1 MQTIVPA
8 SGIVMKV
15 LGPQKK
21 QNTAYRFMTFCVRR
35 RVPEGELV
43 FHTLTRQMILLE
55 DGQPRPEDALIAAW
69 FLVPEGCD
77 DKKLAAQVRS
87 VLQVMK
93 QKPEHIRKYTI
104 YTTSDCNARCFY
116 CFERGWKR
124 TYMTQQTARRTAAFI
139 AEHCGG
145 KPVILAWFGGEPMM
159 NPAAIDTICSALRDA
174 GVEYSS
180 IMTSNL
186 SLFTPELAQRAA
198 ELWNLKGAQVTLD
211 GTREVYNRAKAYVD
225 KTMDGYMRVL
235 ENIRLLLRA
244 GIGVSI
250 RLNMDRYNADDLFAL
265 VEELAVQF
273 PGEKELVIYPALLF
287 EDVENNPK
295 TRSFAEREALYERL
309 FALRDRIS
317 ALGYAK
323 KIRLRRNPVLN
334 MCKADCGEAVTVTP
348 EGGLGLC
355 EHCLDQ
361 NMIGRLGEPGFD
373 KTAEAVCSERMPE
386 IPACAQCPLYP
397 QCIRLK
403 ICDISRNCW
412 PGSRE
417 LTIRMLRENMAT
429 EYDAWLHPAAHDAPD
444 ESETVLEEIT

>member
-145 KPVILAWFGGEPMM
+145 KPVILCISTNDGLAASARNLGDLLNRRHYYFVPFRQDDPRRK
-159 NPAAIDTICSALRDA
+159 PASLVADYAL
-174 GVEYSS
+174 
-180 IMTSNL
+180 L
-186 SLFTPELAQRAA
+186 PETVAA
-198 ELWNLKGAQVTLD
+198 AVQGAQ
-211 GTREVYNRAKAYVD
+211 
-225 KTMDGYMRVL
+225 
-235 ENIRLLLRA
+235 I
-244 GIGVSI
+244 
-250 RLNMDRYNADDLFAL
+250 
-265 VEELAVQF
+265 Q
-273 PGEKELVIYPALLF
+273 
-287 EDVENNPK
+287 
-295 TRSFAEREALYERL
+295 
-309 FALRDRIS
+309 
-317 ALGYAK
+317 
-323 KIRLRRNPVLN
+323 PVL
-334 MCKADCGEAVTVTP
+334 
-348 EGGLGLC
+348 L
-355 EHCLDQ
+355 
-361 NMIGRLGEPGFD
+361 
-373 KTAEAVCSERMPE
+373 
-386 IPACAQCPLYP
+386 
-397 QCIRLK
+397 
-403 ICDISRNCW
+403 
-412 PGSRE
+412 
-417 LTIRMLRENMAT
+417 
-429 EYDAWLHPAAHDAPD
+429 APD
-444 ESETVLEEIT
+444 V